1 MINLS
6 IRFLIV
12 FAALPLIIT
21 IWSLGRICEYLDDNA
36 LYWGVSLRRKL
47 NKFHLFLDKNFPVRF
62 KP

>member
-12 FAALPLIIT
+12 FTSLPVIIT
-21 IWSLGRICEYLDDNA
+21 IWSLARLCEYLDDNV

-47 NKFHLFLDKNFPVRF
+47 NKLQLFLDKNFPVRF